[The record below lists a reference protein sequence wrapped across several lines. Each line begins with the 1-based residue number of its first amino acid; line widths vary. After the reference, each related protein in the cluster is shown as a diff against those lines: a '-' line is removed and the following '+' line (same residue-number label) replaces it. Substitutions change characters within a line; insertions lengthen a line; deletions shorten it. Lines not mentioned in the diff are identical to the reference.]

1 MIGRGK
7 TALVVDPTES
17 VRQMVASSL
26 RNLKF
31 ERVISVENAEDAEDT
46 LGSVTI
52 DLAMIDWELGART
65 GFDLAADIRIGR
77 APPRRDLPIIMMVW
91 KAEPRSVLAAQG
103 LKLNGLLIKPL
114 SREAL
119 EKKVAGALMPQPPAA
134 PLPPKAAPKRFLG
147 QAL

>member
-7 TALVVDPTES
+7 TALVVDPTDA
-17 VRQMVASSL
+17 VRRMVASSL
-26 RNLKF
+26 RGLKF
-31 ERVISVENAEDAEDT
+31 DRVISVDNAEDAAET

-52 DLAMIDWELGART
+52 DLALIDWELGAHT

-77 APPRRDLPIIMMVW
+77 VPPRRDLPIIMMAW

-114 SREAL
+114 SRDAL
-119 EKKVAGALMPQPPAA
+119 EKKVTGALAPMPPSMPV
-134 PLPPKAAPKRFLG
+134 PVKAAPKRFLG
-147 QAL
+147 QTL